1 MTTTR
6 DELARSANYIVD
18 DLGFSATLRRA
29 TEQTYDIATATNSST
44 PQNYPVKIALTRF
57 SQDDVDGT
65 NIITGDRKI
74 YIRSGGAVNP
84 DEGDTIDAGVLGKI
98 RIQRVW
104 DVFVNSDGT
113 AQIFVCQGRG

>member
-1 MTTTR
+1 MTSTR
-6 DELARSANYIVD
+6 DELARTANYIVD

-29 TEQTYDIATATNSST
+29 TGQTYDVATATNSST
-44 PQNYPVKIALTRF
+44 PQTYPVKIALTRF

-65 NIITGDRKI
+65 NIIVGDRKI
-74 YIRSGGAVNP
+74 YIRSGGAVSP